1 MISYGLAFATGSF
14 IYTLVEIAWRG
25 YTHWSMTL
33 TGGACLTVM
42 YMWNELLAS
51 RPAPLKWLV
60 GAVSIT
66 LIEFVV
72 GCVVNLLLRQ
82 NVWDYSN
89 LRFNLL
95 GQICLSFSAMW
106 YLISI
111 PAFSLCDI
119 IKKIT

>member
-1 MISYGLAFATGSF
+1 
-14 IYTLVEIAWRG
+14 
-25 YTHWSMTL
+25 MTL
-33 TGGACLTVM
+33 TGGSCITVM